1 MGYDMKYG
9 EVTVENEPGNRL
21 NGEDE
26 PVFLIRARDRA
37 SVATLIDYRNNASQE
52 GAVSE
57 MLEAVDTTIE
67 QFEQWQ
73 TENHESVKIP
83 D

>member
-26 PVFLIRARDRA
+26 PVFVIRARDRA
-37 SVATLIDYRNNASQE
+37 SVATLMDYRNNACQE
-52 GAVSE
+52 GAESK
-57 MLEAVDTTIE
+57 MLASVDTTIE

-73 TENHESVKIP
+73 SENHGLIKVP